1 MVDGL
6 RIFPAPQG
14 VGKDIFNFC
23 IEKMWNREC
32 LLDFCVKSSSYFC
45 SHNVPP
51 ASQCPVENEIFFDFE
66 GRERTVHLHPN
77 SNYDNLKPEL
87 PAGLG

>member
-1 MVDGL
+1 M
-6 RIFPAPQG
+6 FPLPPN
-14 VGKDIFNFC
+14 VLL
-23 IEKMWNREC
+23 KM
-32 LLDFCVKSSSYFC
+32 KY
-45 SHNVPP
+45 
-51 ASQCPVENEIFFDFE
+51 FFDFE